1 MNVSRTPLYVAP
13 IKQSDA
19 IITGYATNIP
29 AGIKR
34 VLIVGN
40 FRAKQSGQGN
50 QDAAGDNT
58 CEKILPEFIRYLND
72 HSTRHK
78 RNWDVKE
85 VSAGFNEDFM
95 LLTKATT
102 MLSSVSTYSFWAA
115 VINSVP
121 DANLV
126 LPGL

>member
-1 MNVSRTPLYVAP
+1 M
-13 IKQSDA
+13 D
-19 IITGYATNIP
+19 
-29 AGIKR
+29 
-34 VLIVGN
+34 
-40 FRAKQSGQGN
+40 
-50 QDAAGDNT
+50 
-58 CEKILPEFIRYLND
+58 D

-121 DANLV
+121 DANLI
-126 LPGL
+126 LAGL